1 MEDSF
6 WKNVQIGVIPLL
18 LFSGY
23 TYLEARNEN
32 SEIKIGNNVAI
43 NNAFLLFVS
52 NVTIKDNVL
61 IGGNCTIIT

>member
-6 WKNVQIGVIPLL
+6 WEECTNRCNSSPF
-18 LFSGY
+18 FSGY

-43 NNAFLLFVS
+43 NNAFLLFVFLMS
-52 NVTIKDNVL
+52 PSKTMF
-61 IGGNCTIIT
+61 